1 MQLDSC
7 NWVTQPVRQ
16 TWSFLEFRRILLQ
29 DFVTYFHIEIFYV
42 DPFWCSFIVGERG
55 KQQLP
60 SCFGVLVSKNIEKDS
75 IWFLLLIRNASVN
88 DFTFS
93 SFSSFSLQKCNAV
106 MCLLVARNEW
116 ENAQLAKNLGI
127 KISKLGDYSSG
138 VSFCCHEAKKDAIR
152 RSIFE
157 CR

>member
-29 DFVTYFHIEIFYV
+29 DFVTYFHIGIFYV
-42 DPFWCSFIVGERG
+42 DPFWCSFYRRRKRETATA
-55 KQQLP
+55 KLFW
-60 SCFGVLVSKNIEKDS
+60 CFSLKKIEKDS